1 MNSAEILASVDIV
14 ALRLGA
20 EGLEVLLKR
29 RPDGSDIPYPGK
41 WALPGVLINGL
52 QEDRTLEDA
61 VTRALTFKAHIEP
74 AYLEQVGTEGN
85 DVRDPRGWS
94 ITTYYLALLAPQT
107 SCSEADLRFV
117 PLAQIR
123 DGGFPLPFDHAQ
135 LVRRVAERLAGKAV
149 YTALPL
155 YLLERRFTVGEALA
169 AYEACLGQPVQHTTL
184 RGRLEK
190 MKGQG
195 WIRDTGEKNQ
205 PPMGRPQAIYEHCPQ
220 CGGIFLFDRSLLA

>member
-1 MNSAEILASVDIV
+1 MSSAEILATVDIV
-14 ALRLGA
+14 ALRLGEA
-20 EGLEVLLKR
+20 GLEVLLKL
-29 RPDGSDIPYPGK
+29 RPDSPQIPYPGK

-52 QEDRTLEDA
+52 QSDRTLEDA
-61 VTRALTFKAHIEP
+61 VVRALTFKAHIEP

-94 ITTYYLALLAPQT
+94 ITTFYLALLAPQT
-107 SCSEADLRFV
+107 TLQEADLRFV
-117 PLAQIR
+117 PLRQIV

-135 LVRRVAERLAGKAV
+135 LVQRVAERLAGKSV

-155 YLLERRFTVGEALA
+155 YLLDSRFTVGEALQA
-169 AYEACLGQPVQHTTL
+169 FEACLGQAVQHTTL

-195 WIRDTGEKNQ
+195 WIRDTGEKNR
-205 PPMGRPQAIYEHCPQ
+205 PPMGRPQNILEHVPQ
-220 CGGIFLFDRSLLA
+220 KGAVFVFDRSVLA